1 MTRAHALLTNLFMGM
16 LVMPSSATAA
26 DPTPPPTKRVD
37 HVDTYHGTSVADPY
51 RWLEDDVRE
60 SPDVA
65 AWVETQNKVTFG
77 YLKQI
82 PQREAIEKR
91 LTELWDYEKF
101 GTPFKR
107 GGRYYFYKNDGL
119 QNQSV
124 LYTQTTL
131 DAEPEVFLDPNGWS
145 EDGTVA
151 LAGISFS
158 DDGRYV
164 TYGVAEAGSDWRNWR
179 VMEVASRKL
188 LSDKLEWV
196 KFSGASWTTDGR
208 GFFYSRFDEPE
219 EGAEF
224 QGLNLNQKVYYH
236 RVGTAQ
242 SQDVLVYR
250 RPDHPDW
257 GFDAEVTEDGRY
269 LVITVWKGTD
279 DKYRVLYKDLLEPYG
294 IPLDLISTD
303 TWRSA
308 PQCAHASR
316 NPTRSPLA
324 IATERPQP
332 KQFMP
337 GSCCSSEGTAIARG
351 GV

>member
-1 MTRAHALLTNLFMGM
+1 MSTRT
-16 LVMPSSATAA
+16 TA
-26 DPTPPPTKRVD
+26 RR
-37 HVDTYHGTSVADPY
+37 VADPY

-65 AWVETQNKVTFG
+65 AWVEAQNKVTFG

-107 GGRYYFYKNDGL
+107 GGRYYFYKNNGL

-124 LYTQTTL
+124 LYTQASL

-164 TYGVAEAGSDWRNWR
+164 TYGVAEAGSDWRHWR
-179 VMEVASRKL
+179 VMEVAGRKL
-188 LSDKLEWV
+188 LDDRLEWV
-196 KFSGASWTTDGR
+196 KFSGASWTTDSR
-208 GFFYSRFDEPE
+208 GFFYSRFDEPD

-250 RPDHPDW
+250 RPDHPRLGIRRRGDRRW
-257 GFDAEVTEDGRY
+257 SLPGDHRLERDRRQVPGTLQGSAG
-269 LVITVWKGTD
+269 TVRD
-279 DKYRVLYKDLLEPYG
+279 PARSDL
-294 IPLDLISTD
+294 
-303 TWRSA
+303 
-308 PQCAHASR
+308 H
-316 NPTRSPLA
+316 
-324 IATERPQP
+324 
-332 KQFMP
+332 
-337 GSCCSSEGTAIARG
+337 
-351 GV
+351 V